1 MANILLV
8 DDDDAILAAL
18 KLLLKRDQHHL
29 VLAKSPGEALIALKQ
44 TAIDLVLMDM
54 NFTHDT
60 TSGGEG
66 LDLISQCQNF
76 NADIPL
82 IVMTGWGSIE
92 LAVKCLQQGAS
103 DFIEKPWDNERL
115 LNIVRTQASIMEQKR
130 FQAELITENKLLNEQ
145 LSAKTTR
152 QIISHSPAMKATL
165 DTIDRVAASDLNIYL
180 SGENGTGKSMLAHYI
195 HQMSHRKDQRMVA
208 INMGAIAETLFE
220 SEMFG
225 HVKGAFTDARE
236 TRIGRFELANKGT
249 LFLDEIGNIP
259 LSQQAKLLRVLEE
272 RQFERL
278 GSSTTITAD
287 VRLISASNANIQTMV
302 AEGNFR
308 QDLLYRLNTVEI
320 RVPPLRERREDINE
334 LCNQFLEAACIRHRR
349 PQPELTSNAKQLL
362 NHYDWPGNIRELQHV
377 IERSLILCED
387 GKIDADTLMLQEAL
401 HDPKN
406 ADNQALY
413 DIYNNSTLDEIEKNI
428 IESRILQQSGNMSKA
443 ASSLGLSR
451 SAFYRR
457 LEKLQIR

>member
-1 MANILLV
+1 MANVLIV

-18 KLLLKRDQHHL
+18 KLLLKREQHRA
-29 VLAKSPGEALIALKQ
+29 VLAKSPDEAMVALKQ
-44 TAIDLVLMDM
+44 QAIDLVLLDM

-66 LDLISQCQNF
+66 LNLISQCQQF

-92 LAVKCLQQGAS
+92 LAVKSLQQGAS
-103 DFIEKPWDNERL
+103 DFIEKPWENERL

-130 FQAELITENKLLNEQ
+130 FQAELITENKLLNEKI
-145 LSAKTTR
+145 SAQGIR
-152 QIISHSPAMKATL
+152 HLISISPAMKSTI
-165 DTIDRVAASDLNIYL
+165 DTIHRVATSDLNIYL
-180 SGENGTGKSMLAHYI
+180 SGENGTGKSMLAQYI
-195 HQMSHRKDQRMVA
+195 HQLSHRKDQRMVA
-208 INMGAIAETLFE
+208 INMGAIAESLFE

-225 HVKGAFTDARE
+225 HVKGAFTDAKE

-259 LSQQAKLLRVLEE
+259 LSQQSKLLRVLEE

-278 GSSTTITAD
+278 GSSTTINTD
-287 VRLISASNANIQTMV
+287 VRLISASNANIQAMV
-302 AEGNFR
+302 ADGSFR

-320 RVPPLRERREDINE
+320 RVPALRERREDIDE
-334 LCNQFLEAACIRHRR
+334 LCNQFLEAACLRHRR
-349 PQPELTSNAKQLL
+349 PPAEFTAEARHRL
-362 NHYDWPGNIRELQHV
+362 NNYDWPGNIRELQHV

-387 GKIDADTLMLQEAL
+387 GKIDAKELMLHNHQQDDA
-401 HDPKN
+401 
-406 ADNQALY
+406 NQHFPY
-413 DIYNNSTLDEIEKNI
+413 EDYNNSTLDEIEKNI

>member
-1 MANILLV
+1 MANILIV

-18 KLLLKRDQHHL
+18 KLLLKRDQHQTVL
-29 VLAKSPGEALIALKQ
+29 VKSPQAALSALKQ
-44 TAIDLVLMDM
+44 TAMDLVLMDM
-54 NFTHDT
+54 NFSQDT
-60 TSGGEG
+60 TSGCEG
-66 LDLISQCQNF
+66 LDLISQCKMI

-82 IVMTGWGSIE
+82 VVMSGWGSIE
-92 LAVKCLQQGAS
+92 LAVKSLQQGAS

-130 FQAELITENKLLNEQ
+130 FQAELMTENKLLQEQ
-145 LSAKTTR
+145 ISAKTTR
-152 QIISHSPAMKATL
+152 HIISDSPAMKATL
-165 DTIDRVAASDLNIYL
+165 DTIHRVANSDLNIYL

-225 HVKGAFTDARE
+225 HVKGAFTDAKE
-236 TRIGRFELANKGT
+236 TRVGRFELANKGT

-278 GSSTTITAD
+278 GSSTTINTD
-287 VRLISASNANIQTMV
+287 VRLISASNANIQAMV
-302 AEGNFR
+302 ADGSFR

-320 RVPPLRERREDINE
+320 RVPALRERREDINE
-334 LCNQFLEAACIRHRR
+334 LCNQFLENACARHRR
-349 PQPELTSNAKQLL
+349 PQPELTDKARHLL

-377 IERSLILCED
+377 IERSLILSED
-387 GKIDADTLMLQEAL
+387 GKIDVDTLMLQDVL
-401 HDPKN
+401 HDQHNPDN
-406 ADNQALY
+406 ASLY
-413 DIYNNSTLDEIEKNI
+413 DIYNNSTLDEIERNI

>member
-1 MANILLV
+1 MATVLIV

-18 KLLLKRDQHHL
+18 KLLLKRDRHQVL
-29 VLAKSPGEALIALKQ
+29 LAKSPPEAMSALRQ
-44 TAIDLVLMDM
+44 TAIDVVLMDM

-66 LDLISQCQNF
+66 LDLIGQCMAV

-92 LAVKCLQQGAS
+92 LAVKSLQQGAS

-130 FQAELITENKLLNEQ
+130 FQAELMTENKLLSEAV
-145 LSAKTTR
+145 SAHKNHR
-152 QIISHSPAMKATL
+152 IISHSPAMKSTL
-165 DTIDRVAASDLNIYL
+165 DTIHRVADSDLNIYL

-195 HQMSHRKDQRMVA
+195 HRMSSRNDQQIIAM
-208 INMGAIAETLFE
+208 NMGAIAESLFE

-225 HVKGAFTDARE
+225 HVKGAFTDAKE
-236 TRIGRFELANKGT
+236 TRIGRFELAHKGT

-259 LSQQAKLLRVLEE
+259 LTQQAKLLRVLEE

-278 GSSTTITAD
+278 GSSVTMNTD
-287 VRLISASNANIQTMV
+287 VRLISASNANIPAMV
-302 AEGNFR
+302 AEGSFR
-308 QDLLYRLNTVEI
+308 QDLLYRLNTIEI
-320 RVPPLRERREDINE
+320 HVPALRERREDIDE
-334 LCNQFLEAACIRHRR
+334 LCQQFLTAACLRHRR
-349 PQPELTSNAKQLL
+349 PPAQLTAEARQRL
-362 NHYDWPGNIRELQHV
+362 NSYDWPGNIRELQHV
-377 IERSLILCED
+377 IERSLILCDD
-387 GKIDADTLMLQEAL
+387 GAIDLDALMLQDNSHTAGELSSAFFAL
-401 HDPKN
+401 DSN
-406 ADNQALY
+406 C
-413 DIYNNSTLDEIEKNI
+413 TLDEIERNI
-428 IESRILQQSGNMSKA
+428 IETRILQQAGNMSKA

>member
-1 MANILLV
+1 MANILIV

-18 KLLLKRDQHHL
+18 KLLLKREQHQT
-29 VLAKSPGEALIALKQ
+29 VLAKSPQEAMVTLKQ
-44 TAIDLVLMDM
+44 QAIDLVLLDM

-66 LDLISQCQNF
+66 LNLISQCQQF

-92 LAVKCLQQGAS
+92 LAVKSLQQGAS
-103 DFIEKPWDNERL
+103 DFIEKPWENERL
-115 LNIVRTQASIMEQKR
+115 LNIVRTQATIMEQKR
-130 FQAELITENKLLNEQ
+130 FQAELITENKLLAEKISAQDIRQ
-145 LSAKTTR
+145 L
-152 QIISHSPAMKATL
+152 ISNSPAMKSTM
-165 DTIDRVAASDLNIYL
+165 DTIHRVATSDLNIYL

-195 HQMSHRKDQRMVA
+195 HQLSHRKNQRMVA
-208 INMGAIAETLFE
+208 INMGAIAESLFE

-225 HVKGAFTDARE
+225 HVKGAFTDAKE
-236 TRIGRFELANKGT
+236 TRVGRFELANKGT

-278 GSSTTITAD
+278 GSSTTINTD
-287 VRLISASNANIQTMV
+287 VRLISASNANIQAMV
-302 AEGNFR
+302 ADGSFR

-320 RVPPLRERREDINE
+320 RVPALRERREDIDE
-334 LCNQFLEAACIRHRR
+334 LCHQFLEAACLRHRR
-349 PQPELTSNAKQLL
+349 PPAELTAEARHRL
-362 NHYDWPGNIRELQHV
+362 NQYDWPGNIRELQHV
-377 IERSLILCED
+377 IERSLILSED
-387 GKIDADTLMLQEAL
+387 GKIDAKALML
-401 HDPKN
+401 H
-406 ADNQALY
+406 DNQQDYANQHLPY
-413 DIYNNSTLDEIEKNI
+413 DDYSNSTLDEIEKNI
-428 IESRILQQSGNMSKA
+428 IESRILQQSGNMSKT

>member
-1 MANILLV
+1 MANILIV

-18 KLLLKRDQHHL
+18 KLLLKRDQHQV
-29 VLAKSPGEALIALKQ
+29 VLAKSPHAALAIIKQ
-44 TAIDLVLMDM
+44 TAIDVVLLDM

-66 LDLISQCQNF
+66 LDLISQCQQF
-76 NADIPL
+76 NSDMPL
-82 IVMTGWGSIE
+82 VVMTGWGSIE
-92 LAVKCLQQGAS
+92 LAVKAMQQGAS
-103 DFIEKPWDNERL
+103 DFVEKPWNNERL
-115 LNIVRTQASIMEQKR
+115 LNILRTQTNLLEQKR
-130 FQAELITENKLLNEQ
+130 FQTALIAENKLLSEQ
-145 LSAKTTR
+145 LSAQRVR
-152 QIISHSPAMKATL
+152 QLSSKAPVMKSVL
-165 DTIDRVAASDLNIYL
+165 DTIQRVADSDLNIYL

-195 HQMSHRKDQRMVA
+195 HQLSPRQQQRMVA
-208 INMGAIAETLFE
+208 INMGAIAESLFE

-236 TRIGRFELANKGT
+236 TRIGRFELANQGT

-272 RQFERL
+272 RHFERL
-278 GSSTTITAD
+278 GSSATIHTD

-302 AEGNFR
+302 AEGSFR

-320 RVPPLRERREDINE
+320 RVPALRERREDIDD
-334 LCNQFLEAACIRHRR
+334 LCDQFLTAACLRHRR
-349 PQPELTSNAKQLL
+349 PQPEITAAARLQL
-362 NHYDWPGNIRELQHV
+362 NTYDWPGNIRELQHV
-377 IERSLILCED
+377 IERSLILCD
-387 GKIDADTLMLQEAL
+387 NGKIDAGVLMLDA
-401 HDPKN
+401 
-406 ADNQALY
+406 ADNPADVAGPSFY
-413 DIYNNSTLDEIEKNI
+413 DAYSNSTLDEIEKNI
-428 IESRILQQSGNMSKA
+428 IETRILQQSGNMSKA

>member
-1 MANILLV
+1 MANVLIV

-18 KLLLKRDQHHL
+18 KILLKRDQHQV
-29 VLAKSPGEALIALKQ
+29 VLAKSPRAALDALRQ
-44 TAIDLVLMDM
+44 TAIDLVLLDM

-60 TSGGEG
+60 TSGSEG
-66 LDLISQCQNF
+66 LDLIGQCKLLNP
-76 NADIPL
+76 DIPL
-82 IVMTGWGSIE
+82 VVMSGWGSIE
-92 LAVKCLQQGAS
+92 LAVKSLQQGAS

-115 LNIVRTQASIMEQKR
+115 LHIIRTQASIREQQR
-130 FQAELITENKLLNEQ
+130 VQTALIIENKLLSQQVSSQNIQQ
-145 LSAKTTR
+145 LRTR
-152 QIISHSPAMKATL
+152 SPAMQIVL
-165 DTIDRVAASDLNIYL
+165 DTIRRVAASDLNVYL

-195 HQMSHRKDQRMVA
+195 HQQSARRNQRLVA
-208 INMGAIAETLFE
+208 INMGAIAESLFE

-225 HVKGAFTDARE
+225 HVKGAFTDARD
-236 TRIGRFELANKGT
+236 TRIGRFELANKGS

-278 GSSTTITAD
+278 GSSETITAD

-302 AEGNFR
+302 TEGSFR

-320 RVPPLRERREDINE
+320 RVPSLRERREDIDD
-334 LCNQFLEAACIRHRR
+334 LCNQFLEAACLRHRR
-349 PQPELTSNAKQLL
+349 PPAELTVEARHQL
-362 NHYDWPGNIRELQHV
+362 HTYDWPGNIRELQHV
-377 IERSLILCED
+377 LERSLILSD
-387 GKIDADTLMLQEAL
+387 NGKIDTDVLMLETSESTQ
-401 HDPKN
+401 N
-406 ADNQALY
+406 AMTNTLY
-413 DIYNNSTLDEIEKNI
+413 DVYSNSTLDEIEKNI
-428 IESRILQQSGNMSKA
+428 IETRILLQAGNMSKA

>member
-1 MANILLV
+1 MANVLIV

-18 KLLLKRDQHHL
+18 KMLLKRDQHQI
-29 VLAKSPGEALIALKQ
+29 VLAKSPHAALDALKQ
-44 TAIDLVLMDM
+44 TAIDLVLLDM

-60 TSGGEG
+60 TSGSEG
-66 LDLISQCQNF
+66 LDLIGQCKLLNP
-76 NADIPL
+76 DIPL
-82 IVMTGWGSIE
+82 VVMSGWGSIE
-92 LAVKCLQQGAS
+92 LAVKSLQQGAS

-115 LNIVRTQASIMEQKR
+115 LQIIRTQAGIREQQR
-130 FQAELITENKLLNEQ
+130 VQAALITENKLLSQQVSAQNIQQ
-145 LSAKTTR
+145 LTSR
-152 QIISHSPAMKATL
+152 SPVMQTVL
-165 DTIDRVAASDLNIYL
+165 ETIQRVAGSDLNIYL
-180 SGENGTGKSMLAHYI
+180 SGENGTGKSMLAQYI
-195 HQMSHRKDQRMVA
+195 HQLSARKDERIVA
-208 INMGAIAETLFE
+208 INMGAVAESLFE

-278 GSSTTITAD
+278 GSSQTMTTD
-287 VRLISASNANIQTMV
+287 VRLISASNANIQAMV

-320 RVPPLRERREDINE
+320 RVPALRERREDIDD
-334 LCNQFLEAACIRHRR
+334 LCTQILAAACLRHRR
-349 PQPELTSNAKQLL
+349 PLPEITGEARHRL
-362 NHYDWPGNIRELQHV
+362 NTYDWPGNIRELQHV
-377 IERSLILCED
+377 LERSLILGDD
-387 GKIDADTLMLQEAL
+387 GKITAEVLMLGGNDSSDDTIAQM
-401 HDPKN
+401 
-406 ADNQALY
+406 LY
-413 DIYNNSTLDEIEKNI
+413 GVYSNSTLDEIEKNI
-428 IESRILQQSGNMSKA
+428 IEARILQQAGNMSKT

-457 LEKLQIR
+457 LEKLHIR